1 MFPATGHS
9 SYEKKLSI
17 MGTVLAV
24 LGAAL
29 LQIADTNTW
38 TVHLTPAQYHIVQCC
53 TRARATYIVLFGANG
68 QWNKS
73 MLRAYMINTVP
84 K

>member
-1 MFPATGHS
+1 
-9 SYEKKLSI
+9 

-38 TVHLTPAQYHIVQCC
+38 TVHLTPAQYHDTVPCTMYHAVPEPEQQIV
-53 TRARATYIVLFGANG
+53 TFGANG
-68 QWNKS
+68 Q
-73 MLRAYMINTVP
+73 
-84 K
+84 

>member
-1 MFPATGHS
+1 
-9 SYEKKLSI
+9 

-38 TVHLTPAQYHIVQCC
+38 TVHLTPAQYHTVPYC
-53 TRARATYIVLFGANG
+53 TMHSIRSTNTVVAFGARANG
-68 QWNKS
+68 QWDKS
-73 MLRAYMINTVP
+73 MLRVILCQNEY
-84 K
+84 